1 MARSARKTPTR
12 DRLMAS
18 ALELFSRYWFET
30 VSIAEICRNAG
41 LSNGIFYRYYK
52 GKEAIFSELLERYL
66 AIISERLAGITGDT
80 VEQRLARFI
89 DVLVT
94 QARRDKDLEIVY
106 REGQYRFPGY
116 EKRLRDIF
124 MRAIAQVYR
133 RPVSEAEYLYAVSGV
148 RFVSTRTLY
157 DRMPVNQKLLQQ
169 AVTRGVFTRPI
180 RKAWRI
186 FAIQP
191 KSAEAGKQ
199 GSREKLIAIG
209 IRLFG
214 TRGFYNVTVY
224 DIAKEAGFS
233 VGTFY
238 LYFATKEAFLAE
250 IVRLI
255 GHGTRQ
261 FISRNLDRSL
271 NRLEQELQGLYLFLL
286 YFQKHK
292 AYYGIVR
299 EAEFVVNDE
308 VREYYDA
315 FLRGYLKDL
324 GDTWVP
330 EGSGRRLIANALMG
344 LSYHFGIDYFFSRTI
359 RDRDKSILELASL
372 LFKGMRE

>member
-1 MARSARKTPTR
+1 MHAVRKTSTK
-12 DRLMAS
+12 DRLLAS
-18 ALELFSRYWFET
+18 ALELFSRFWYET

-41 LSNGIFYRYYK
+41 LSNGIFYRYYD
-52 GKEAIFSELLERYL
+52 GKEAIFRELLERYL
-66 AIISERLAGITGDT
+66 AIISERLSGLEGDT

-94 QARRDKDLEIVY
+94 QATRDKDLEIVY

-124 MRAIAQVYR
+124 MRAIAEVYR

-157 DRMPVNQKLLQQ
+157 DRRPVNRKLLQS

-180 RKAWRI
+180 RKAGRI
-186 FAIQP
+186 FAVKP
-191 KSAEAGKQ
+191 KSVETGKH
-199 GSREKLIAIG
+199 GSRGRLIATG

-214 TRGFYNVTVY
+214 SRGFYNVTVY

-255 GHGTRQ
+255 GHRTRQ
-261 FISRNLDRSL
+261 FISQNLDRRL

-286 YFQKHK
+286 YFQKNK

-308 VREYYDA
+308 VKEYYDA

-344 LSYHFGIDYFFSRTI
+344 LSHHFGIDYFFSRTI
-359 RDRDKSILELASL
+359 KDRDKAILELGGL
-372 LFKGMRE
+372 LFQGMPK